1 MKYTSIGGQ
10 AVLEGVMMKS
20 QTSLVMSVRR
30 SDGTIAIEKQRLVR
44 KKWRKIVAKIPIV
57 RGVVAFAESLIS
69 GMKLTTKSAEMFG
82 EDALEDLEPSKAE
95 KWLAKTFNIKLETI
109 AIVLGVLFGLAFSLV
124 LFMFL
129 PMLARTGL
137 EALGLTNTLAL
148 DAIEGVIKILIFMGY
163 IFVIGFMKD
172 IKRLFMYHGAEHKVI
187 SCYEHGE
194 ELTVENARKYSTS
207 HPRCGTSFMFI
218 VMAIGII
225 FATMADDL
233 FGLNTA
239 TPQAFAIRLAVKLLL
254 LPFTAGLS
262 YEILKLLALSDNV
275 FFKILRTPGMLMQ
288 KLSTREPEDEM
299 LEVSLTSFKNVLYM
313 DGLMEEPKDEPNQ
326 EVQEEPAEEN
336 EVQNDGC

>member
-20 QTSLVMSVRR
+20 QTSLVMSIRR
-30 SDGTIAIEKQRLVR
+30 SDGEIVVEKQRLVR

-82 EDALEDLEPSKAE
+82 EDALEDLEPSKTE

-109 AIVLGVLFGLAFSLV
+109 AVVLGVCFGLIFSLV

-163 IFVIGFMKD
+163 IFAIGFMKD

-187 SCYEHGE
+187 SCYEHGD

-218 VMAIGII
+218 VMTIGII
-225 FATMADDL
+225 FATMADNL
-233 FGLNTA
+233 FGLSTA
-239 TPQAFAIRLAVKLLL
+239 TPQDFAIRLAVKILL
-254 LPFTAGLS
+254 LPLTAGIS
-262 YEILKLLALSDNV
+262 YEILKLLALSDNI
-275 FFKILRTPGMLMQ
+275 FFKILRSPGMLMQ
-288 KLSTREPEDEM
+288 KLSTREPDDEM

-313 DGLMEEPKDEPNQ
+313 DGIMEEPKEEMPEASNEP
-326 EVQEEPAEEN
+326 EEETTNSNEED
-336 EVQNDGC
+336 Q

>member
-20 QTSLVMSVRR
+20 QTSLVMSIRR
-30 SDGTIAIEKQRLVR
+30 SDGEIVIEKQRLVR

-109 AIVLGVLFGLAFSLV
+109 AVILGVCFGLIFSLV
-124 LFMFL
+124 LFMLL

-137 EALGLTNTLAL
+137 ETLGLKNTLAL

-163 IFVIGFMKD
+163 IFAIGFMKD

-187 SCYEHGE
+187 SCYEHGD

-218 VMAIGII
+218 VMTIGII
-225 FATMADDL
+225 FATMADNL
-233 FGLNTA
+233 FGLSTA
-239 TPQAFAIRLAVKLLL
+239 TTQDFIIRLAVKILL
-254 LPFTAGLS
+254 LPLTAGIS

-275 FFKILRTPGMLMQ
+275 FFKILRAPGMLMQ
-288 KLSTREPEDEM
+288 KLSTRQPDDEM

-313 DGLMEEPKDEPNQ
+313 DGLMEEPKEEIKETQ
-326 EVQEEPAEEN
+326 EQEA
-336 EVQNDGC
+336 DK

>member
-109 AIVLGVLFGLAFSLV
+109 AIVLGVLFGLVFSLV

-137 EALGLTNTLAL
+137 EALGLTNVLAL

-194 ELTVENARKYSTS
+194 ELTVENAHKYSTS

>member
-82 EDALEDLEPSKAE
+82 EDALSELEPSKAE
-95 KWLAKTFNIKLETI
+95 KWLSKTFNIKLETI
-109 AIVLGVLFGLAFSLV
+109 AIVLGVLFGLVFSLV

-137 EALGLTNTLAL
+137 EALGLTNVLAL

-163 IFVIGFMKD
+163 IFAIGFMKD

-187 SCYEHGE
+187 SCYEHGD

-225 FATMADDL
+225 FATMADNL
-233 FGLNTA
+233 LGLSTA
-239 TPQAFAIRLAVKLLL
+239 TPQAFAIRLAVKILL
-254 LPFTAGLS
+254 LPFTAGIS

-275 FFKILRTPGMLMQ
+275 CFKILRAPGMLMQ
-288 KLSTREPEDEM
+288 KLSTREPEDDM

-313 DGLMEEPKDEPNQ
+313 DGLMEEPKEEIIEEDIKNEAQDE
-326 EVQEEPAEEN
+326 
-336 EVQNDGC
+336 GC